1 VRDLSYNPAN
11 FRREYVQTAERLER
25 VVEEL
30 RRSDAI
36 GVDLEMGQRVERLP
50 GGRQEWKHILAL
62 IQVASDTVSVLIDP
76 LRCADL
82 SPLAPIMKGP
92 IRKVFLGGGQD
103 IALLQRS
110 GIPAHAIVDVGEIAL
125 GIFGRRED
133 GMAALS
139 HRMFGIS
146 LDKTVRRADW
156 MVRPLNPTL
165 AAYAYRDAEL
175 TLLIYRWFQANYPDI
190 VRSHERDELDP
201 PLPRGT
207 PEWLEIAVTRPSTD
221 ALAIVMGFGMDAN
234 KEAERL
240 SGDVI
245 AVLRGVT
252 APRLA
257 NRLVRIASDLGLRGV
272 LPDILPLAGS
282 HSSVVRSSAARA
294 LGHLGT
300 AEEVE
305 APLLSLA
312 HDPVE
317 EVRKVAEAALK
328 ELATPPPPAVLEE
341 ETDETGSLDEN
352 TLAALRRLLE
362 TTDSEKT

>member
-1 VRDLSYNPAN
+1 VRDLSYNPAT

-30 RRSDAI
+30 RESDAI

-76 LRCADL
+76 LRCRDL
-82 SPLAPIMKGP
+82 SPLAAIMKGP

-103 IALLQRS
+103 IVLLQRHK
-110 GIPAHAIVDVGEIAL
+110 IPAHAIVDVGEIAL

-139 HRMFGIS
+139 HRIFGLS
-146 LDKTVRRADW
+146 LDKTIRRADW
-156 MVRPLNPTL
+156 MVRPINPTL

-175 TLLIYRWFQANYPDI
+175 TLLIYRWFQANYPD
-190 VRSHERDELDP
+190 VVHAHERDELDP

-207 PEWLEIAVTRPSTD
+207 PEWLEIAVTKPSAD
-221 ALAIVMGFGMDAN
+221 ALAVVMGCGIDVSQDAG
-234 KEAERL
+234 RL

-272 LPDILPLAGS
+272 LPDILPLTRS

-300 AEEVE
+300 PVEVE
-305 APLLSLA
+305 APLQALA
-312 HDPVE
+312 HDPIE

-328 ELATPPPPAVLEE
+328 ELAAPPPPVALEE
-341 ETDETGSLDEN
+341 EVDETGSLDEN
-352 TLAALRRLLE
+352 TLSALRRLLE
-362 TTDSEKT
+362 TTEPDKT